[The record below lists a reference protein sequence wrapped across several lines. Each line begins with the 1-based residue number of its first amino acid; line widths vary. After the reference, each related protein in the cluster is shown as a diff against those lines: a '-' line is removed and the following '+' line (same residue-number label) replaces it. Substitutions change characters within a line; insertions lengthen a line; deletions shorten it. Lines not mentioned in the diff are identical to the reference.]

1 MVNKT
6 SFVILNAVKDL
17 ILIIKVIMDYTQDK
31 KNICV
36 IGITG
41 GIASGKTVATTAL
54 TQAGYTVID
63 ADEVSRALFA
73 CGTDGE
79 QSMMLTFPQAVENG
93 KLNRGALRKIIA
105 KDNEARQRLNAL
117 THPAIVAQVKK
128 LIAAATP
135 PIILSAPLLFES
147 GLSSLC
153 DVTVCV
159 YCPRPIRLQRLTA
172 RDNISLEDAA
182 SIIDAQI
189 PDAERCTIADYIV
202 RSDREQAEF
211 VEEVKKLIKTII
223 PNS

>member
-1 MVNKT
+1 MNTNNTTKPVR
-6 SFVILNAVKDL
+6 
-17 ILIIKVIMDYTQDK
+17 
-31 KNICV
+31 V

-54 TQAGYTVID
+54 INAGYTVID
-63 ADEVSRALFA
+63 ADEVSRAAFA

-79 QSMMLTFPQAVENG
+79 KSMMLAFPQAVDNG
-93 KLNRGALRKIIA
+93 KLDRAALRKIIA
-105 KDNEARQRLNAL
+105 KDDEARQKLNAL
-117 THPAIVAQVKK
+117 THPAIVAQIKK
-128 LIAAATP
+128 LIAAAEP

-159 YCPRPIRLQRLTA
+159 YCPRPVRLQRLTA

-189 PDAERCTIADYIV
+189 PDTERCTIADHIV
-202 RSDREQAEF
+202 RSDRDQAEF
-211 VEEVKKLIKTII
+211 TNEITELIKDIVK
-223 PNS
+223 

>member
-1 MVNKT
+1 
-6 SFVILNAVKDL
+6 
-17 ILIIKVIMDYTQDK
+17 MDYTQDK
-31 KNICV
+31 KDIRV

-79 QSMMLTFPQAVENG
+79 QSMMLTFPKAVKNG
-93 KLNRGALRKIIA
+93 KLDRGALRKIIA
-105 KDNEARQRLNAL
+105 KDDEARSTLNAL
-117 THPAIVAQVKK
+117 THPAIVAQIKQQ
-128 LIAAATP
+128 IAAATP

-159 YCPRPIRLQRLTA
+159 YCPRPVRIQRLTA
-172 RDNISLEDAA
+172 RDDISSDDAA

-189 PDAERCTIADYIV
+189 SDDERQALADYTV
-202 RSDREQAEF
+202 NSDREQAEF
-211 VEEVKKLIKTII
+211 ISEIIGLID
-223 PNS
+223 NLCG